1 MKISP
6 KIPLPSYQNLISKST
21 EPLPPD
27 KIYPYALRL
36 LTGQDYT
43 VARIRQKLAARQISG
58 QDIEETV
65 LRLQREGWLDDHRFA
80 ARFAESALS
89 SGRYYGVR
97 LRLEMRRRG
106 FADDVVNETL
116 APLLAESD
124 ELSEV
129 RSAAER
135 RSPGFSYAAAS
146 DRDKRRM
153 IGFLQ
158 RRGFGFSAILWALR
172 AESDS

>member
-1 MKISP
+1 
-6 KIPLPSYQNLISKST
+6 LKST

-27 KIYPYALRL
+27 KIYPYVVRL
-36 LTGQDYT
+36 LTGRDYT
-43 VARIRQKLAARQISG
+43 VAGIRKKLALRQITE
-58 QDIEETV
+58 QDIDTMV
-65 LRLQREGWLDDHRFA
+65 LRLQREGWLDDSRFA

-89 SGRYYGVR
+89 SGRYYGIR

-106 FADDVVNETL
+106 FSADVVNETL

-135 RSPGFSYAAAS
+135 RSPGFSYLTAC
-146 DRDKRRM
+146 DRDRRRM
-153 IGFLQ
+153 LGFLQ
-158 RRGFGFSAILWALR
+158 RRGFGFSAIMRALR
-172 AESDS
+172 AEE

>member
-1 MKISP
+1 LKGI
-6 KIPLPSYQNLISKST
+6 
-21 EPLPPD
+21 EPLRSD
-27 KIYPYALRL
+27 KAYPYALRL

-43 VARIRQKLAARQISG
+43 VAGIRKKLALRQVADE
-58 QDIEETV
+58 DIDDTI

-80 ARFAESALS
+80 ARFAESALG

-106 FADDVVNETL
+106 FTADVVGEVL
-116 APLLAESD
+116 APLDMESD

-135 RSPGFSYAAAS
+135 RSPGFSFSEAS

-153 IGFLQ
+153 VGFLQ
-158 RRGFGFSAILWALR
+158 RRGFGFSAIMRALR
-172 AESDS
+172 SDE

>member
-1 MKISP
+1 MISRNSEQ
-6 KIPLPSYQNLISKST
+6 LSSDQLYR
-21 EPLPPD
+21 
-27 KIYPYALRL
+27 YAVRL
-36 LTGQDYT
+36 LTGRDYS
-43 VARIRQKLAARQISG
+43 VARVRQKLAARDVTE
-58 QDIEETV
+58 QDLETV
-65 LRLQREGWLDDHRFA
+65 ILRLQREGWLDDTRYA
-80 ARFAESALS
+80 ERFAESALS
-89 SGRYYGVR
+89 SGRYYGAR

-124 ELSEV
+124 EISEV

-135 RSPGFSYAAAS
+135 RYPGFSYSTAS

-158 RRGFGFSAILWALR
+158 RRGFGFSAILRALR
-172 AESDS
+172 AEE